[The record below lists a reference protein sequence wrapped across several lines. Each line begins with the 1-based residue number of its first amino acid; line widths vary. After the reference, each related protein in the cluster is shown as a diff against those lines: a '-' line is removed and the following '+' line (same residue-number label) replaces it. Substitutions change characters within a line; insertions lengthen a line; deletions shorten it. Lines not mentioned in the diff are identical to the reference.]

1 MKRFVSILILICL
14 PLINFGQCAMCR
26 TTVVNNVSDGE
37 TTFAQALNYG
47 ILYLFVTPY
56 IALGVIAFFW
66 FRMSKKNER
75 KVRISQRY

>member
-1 MKRFVSILILICL
+1 MKRLAIYFCIALL
-14 PLINFGQCAMCR
+14 PFLNFAQCAMCR
-26 TTVVNNVSDGE
+26 TQVVNNVSEGD

-66 FRMSKKNER
+66 YRSSKKNER
-75 KVRISQRY
+75 KIRLGQRY